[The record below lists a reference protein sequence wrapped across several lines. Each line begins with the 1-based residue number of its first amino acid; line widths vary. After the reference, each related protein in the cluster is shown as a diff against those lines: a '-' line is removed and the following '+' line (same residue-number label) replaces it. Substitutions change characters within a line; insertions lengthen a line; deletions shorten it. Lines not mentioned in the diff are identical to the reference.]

1 MSEPF
6 KSRILAIADIHGH
19 TAGLQL
25 LLGLAKYNPLLDQ
38 LILLGDYVEPNPST
52 WDALSFVQRLVNE
65 GAWAIIGNQEQK
77 LLSKF
82 SFLHKYNI
90 WKSWLKKLP
99 YYIEVP
105 PYLFVHAGIRPDVP
119 LHQQSVADLTEIRE
133 PFFQSR
139 LTTEYTVVFGHTPTH
154 KLGVE
159 PGGIWIEKGRI
170 GIDTGAKHG
179 YRLTLLDLTGG
190 ISYSCSTEEQDLYRD
205 IQVRKI
211 DLK

>member
-1 MSEPF
+1 MKKMAAAFQTTKGDLADRLLAVLLVGDEAGGD
-6 KSRILAIADIHGH
+6 SRGKQSV
-19 TAGLQL
+19 GL
-25 LLGLAKYNPLLDQ
+25 
-38 LILLGDYVEPNPST
+38 
-52 WDALSFVQRLVNE
+52 LVVT
-65 GAWAIIGNQEQK
+65 
-77 LLSKF
+77 
-82 SFLHKYNI
+82 
-90 WKSWLKKLP
+90 

-139 LTTEYTVVFGHTPTH
+139 LTTEYTVVFGHTPTY

-190 ISYSCSTEEQDLYRD
+190 SVILVPQKNRICTVISKLGRLT
-205 IQVRKI
+205 
-211 DLK
+211 